1 MKSIGGYPELELRP
15 GEHYHSKALRLNTA
29 RNAFEYIL
37 RSRGY
42 SLVYIPYY
50 TCEAVIEPLQKLGI
64 EWNFYHI
71 DDRFELAEKIDPG
84 KSGAL
89 LYTNYF
95 GIKEDYCRKLAQTYG
110 QSLILDYSQAFFDM
124 PVEGIDTF
132 YSPRKFLGVSDGAYL
147 YTTCTPLPVEEK
159 DQSYSRMIYLLKRID
174 ESPESG
180 YADFQDSEK
189 GICHQPIRYMSVIT
203 DRLLRS
209 IDYDY
214 IRNVRRDN
222 FMMLEQRLA
231 SSNELPLRLSPGSV
245 PLAYP
250 YLTYDTSLRAK
261 MLKERIYIPTYWPNV
276 GRWAGVN
283 SYESLLASTL
293 LPLPVGQTYD
303 ASDINR
309 IINLIAN

>member
-50 TCEAVIEPLQKLGI
+50 TCEAVTEPLRKLGI
-64 EWNFYHI
+64 PWKFYHI
-71 DDRFELAEKIDPG
+71 NDRFELANRITLGQSE
-84 KSGAL
+84 AL

-95 GIKEDYCRKLAQTYG
+95 GIKEEYCRALAQKYG

-124 PVEGIDTF
+124 PQDGIDTF
-132 YSPRKFLGVSDGAYL
+132 YSPRKFIGVSDGAYL
-147 YTTCTPLPVEEK
+147 YTSAKDYNIEEK

-180 YADFQDSEK
+180 YADFQYSEK
-189 GICHQPIRYMSVIT
+189 EICNQPIKYMSVIT

-214 IRNVRRDN
+214 IKKVRREN
-222 FMMLEQRLA
+222 FMLLEQRLE
-231 SSNELPLRLSPGSV
+231 SSNELSFVLSPDSV

-276 GRWAGVN
+276 SEWAGSN

-293 LPLPVGQTYD
+293 LPLPIGQTYN

-309 IINLIAN
+309 IINLISN

>member
-42 SLVYIPYY
+42 TLVYIPYY

-64 EWNFYHI
+64 PWKFYHI
-71 DDRFELAEKIDPG
+71 DDRFELAEQIDPG
-84 KSGAL
+84 KSEAL

-95 GIKEDYCRKLAQTYG
+95 GIKEEYCRKLALKYG

-147 YTTCTPLPVEEK
+147 YTTGTALAVEEK

-214 IRNVRRDN
+214 IRKVRRDN
-222 FMMLEQRLA
+222 FMMLEQHLA
-231 SSNELPLRLSPGSV
+231 SSNELSLRLSPESV

-276 GRWAGVN
+276 GQWAGAN
-283 SYESLLASTL
+283 SYEALLASTL